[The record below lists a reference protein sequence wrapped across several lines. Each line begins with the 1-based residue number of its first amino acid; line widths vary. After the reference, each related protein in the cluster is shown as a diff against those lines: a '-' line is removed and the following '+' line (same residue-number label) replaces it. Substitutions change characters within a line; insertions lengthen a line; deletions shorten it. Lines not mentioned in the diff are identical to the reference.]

1 MKKIMDLKKIIRNH
15 GQNVYLVQ
23 QKESL
28 ILLLSISKKSTH
40 DTSLIEKEIN
50 GNRTNK
56 KKVRK
61 FTQKHVQYFSFLS
74 ASANIDFLLSVWT
87 MKKCSGS
94 FVRFLFGN
102 YGAVD

>member
-1 MKKIMDLKKIIRNH
+1 MNEKIMDLKKIIRNH

-28 ILLLSISKKSTH
+28 NLLLSISKKSTH

-56 KKVRK
+56 
-61 FTQKHVQYFSFLS
+61 QKSEKIYSETRSVFFFL
-74 ASANIDFLLSVWT
+74 ICF
-87 MKKCSGS
+87 
-94 FVRFLFGN
+94 R
-102 YGAVD
+102 